1 MVNHSPSWYL
11 DVLRD
16 LGKRNDN
23 SKFHQISIAD
33 SQSLQCSKCT
43 NVSTSMILNLPVQ
56 AIRIGVNSCS
66 SFSQPAGDLS
76 KSLCMCQLSATLL
89 RLMAF
94 NPSAGDASE
103 FLAAFLRTPGCSD
116 EKSMYYI
123 YILLHPKAS
132 MAAWAQMQHVSWP
145 QGTPLDTSWLHGCGT
160 LTRMMMVMDKWVWRT
175 LRPLRSGIAASE
187 SSFHQ
192 EYGNPWESITCNLQK
207 ARMMKVNFSL
217 GSFTFLFG
225 SKNDRFQ
232 RPRSS
237 PLHSGGQASC
247 RSRLLGVHR
256 CNLYAS
262 LRVISYVYICIYVYS
277 HTPPWSTC
285 NILQYNLM

>member
-23 SKFHQISIAD
+23 SEFHQIPIAD

-76 KSLCMCQLSATLL
+76 KSLYICQLSATLL

-116 EKSMYYI
+116 EKSMYNII
-123 YILLHPKAS
+123 YFTS
-132 MAAWAQMQHVSWP
+132 
-145 QGTPLDTSWLHGCGT
+145 QGIHG
-160 LTRMMMVMDKWVWRT
+160 
-175 LRPLRSGIAASE
+175 
-187 SSFHQ
+187 
-192 EYGNPWESITCNLQK
+192 
-207 ARMMKVNFSL
+207 SL
-217 GSFTFLFG
+217 GSDAACLLA
-225 SKNDRFQ
+225 
-232 RPRSS
+232 PRNTVGHVLIAWLRYFDSDDD
-237 PLHSGGQASC
+237 GDGQ
-247 RSRLLGVHR
+247 V
-256 CNLYAS
+256 S
-262 LRVISYVYICIYVYS
+262 LEDAPPSEIRHCCI
-277 HTPPWSTC
+277 
-285 NILQYNLM
+285 

>member
-43 NVSTSMILNLPVQ
+43 NVSASMILNLPVQ

-123 YILLHPKAS
+123 YIIYYIPRHPWQLGFRCSMSPGPKEHRWTRPDC
-132 MAAWAQMQHVSWP
+132 MAAV
-145 QGTPLDTSWLHGCGT
+145 L
-160 LTRMMMVMDKWVWRT
+160 
-175 LRPLRSGIAASE
+175 
-187 SSFHQ
+187 
-192 EYGNPWESITCNLQK
+192 
-207 ARMMKVNFSL
+207 
-217 GSFTFLFG
+217 
-225 SKNDRFQ
+225 
-232 RPRSS
+232 
-237 PLHSGGQASC
+237 
-247 RSRLLGVHR
+247 
-256 CNLYAS
+256 
-262 LRVISYVYICIYVYS
+262 
-277 HTPPWSTC
+277 
-285 NILQYNLM
+285 